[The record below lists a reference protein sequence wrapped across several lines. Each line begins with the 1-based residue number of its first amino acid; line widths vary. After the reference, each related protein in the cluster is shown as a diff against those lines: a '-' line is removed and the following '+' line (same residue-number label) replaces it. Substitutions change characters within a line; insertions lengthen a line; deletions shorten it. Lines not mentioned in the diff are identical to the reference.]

1 MFQKLIFK
9 NISYIRILKYSK
21 INKDWIEVIADLE
34 TREWALHHILGL
46 GDSVVL
52 WEPEELRESIL
63 ISARK
68 ILDSYSKNL

>member
-1 MFQKLIFK
+1 
-9 NISYIRILKYSK
+9 
-21 INKDWIEVIADLE
+21 
-34 TREWALHHILGL
+34 HILGL